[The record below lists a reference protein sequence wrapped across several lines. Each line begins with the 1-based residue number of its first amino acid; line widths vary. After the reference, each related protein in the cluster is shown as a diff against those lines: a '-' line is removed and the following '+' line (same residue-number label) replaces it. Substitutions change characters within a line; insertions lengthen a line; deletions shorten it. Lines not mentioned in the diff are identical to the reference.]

1 MPKAFSDAEREQI
14 YKRLIEAGKE
24 CWEKYGI
31 KRTNVDDL
39 ASLAG
44 ISKGTFYLFFKSKEL
59 FFMEVMQ
66 QGHDEI
72 KSRLME
78 VIMTQQG
85 QPRERFVGAIMA
97 MYEEIRQ
104 NKWLLSLMNDKSEF
118 EYLLRKLPTEQ
129 IEQHIMG
136 DDDDTKQLLA
146 LFGVDS
152 KVRPEVVS
160 AALRGMFLMLLQQ
173 KEVGAELMDDA
184 FQLLLE
190 GMALRIFEE
199 EQK

>member
-72 KSRLME
+72 KGRLME
-78 VIMTQQG
+78 VIMTKQG

-97 MYEEIRQ
+97 MYEEIRE
-104 NKWLLSLMNDKSEF
+104 NKWLLSLINDKSEY
-118 EYLLRKLPTEQ
+118 EYLVRKLPAEQ

-136 DDDDTKQLLA
+136 DDHDTKQLLA

-152 KVRPEVVS
+152 KVKPEVVS